1 MTHQRIEHVFPVEV
15 ATFGADR
22 VWQAFRWVCAHQ
34 VIAGETTLGQAKQ
47 LTRERLRSGVAAG
60 SR

>member
-1 MTHQRIEHVFPVEV
+1 
-15 ATFGADR
+15 
-22 VWQAFRWVCAHQ
+22 